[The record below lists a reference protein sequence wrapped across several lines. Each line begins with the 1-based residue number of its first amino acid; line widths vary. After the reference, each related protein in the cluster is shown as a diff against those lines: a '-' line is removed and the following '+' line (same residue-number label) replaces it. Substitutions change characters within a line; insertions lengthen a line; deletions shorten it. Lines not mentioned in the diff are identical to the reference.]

1 MDIAVQYKVIRTKL
15 GLYFIGPDRG
25 YPKKPVQV
33 WTQGEDEYARYWFP
47 CHDSPHAK
55 VTSELR
61 VRVARGFRAVSNG
74 ILISHDVAARSEVW
88 HWRMDKP
95 HSIYLITLVVGQF
108 SEISTEWD
116 GLPIIYYCTPGR
128 EDDARRGFSKTAKAI
143 EFFSTKTGVRYP
155 YPRYAQIAVAEYPG
169 GMEHTTCTTQTDACL
184 IDQRASADHDL
195 DTLVA
200 HELAHQW
207 FGDLVTCS
215 EWPHAWL
222 NEGFATYFEVLFQH
236 HDKGPEEADYEL
248 LQNARAYFDED
259 SRRYRRPIVCRTFVD
274 PWTIFDRH
282 LYEKGSWVL
291 HMLRHELGDDLW
303 WKCIGHYLRKHENS
317 SVQTQDLVVA
327 IEEASG
333 RNMQSFFDQWIYR
346 SGYPVLRIRWSYSP
360 QSRKGSLWILQTQPI
375 SDQQPAFQFT
385 AHIRVSGSGWT
396 KDFHE
401 NISAK
406 EHRFSWVLPGEP
418 LNVEFDPNFL
428 LLKKVSFHKP
438 LAMWFHQLSH
448 STSAIER
455 SIAAT
460 SIANWGGL
468 KAIKALSAQI
478 LREKFWGAAVEI
490 IHCLATIPGAQV
502 DHSLRT
508 LLTQI
513 KHPKVL
519 RSIIA
524 ELSRRGTTGIDKTLS
539 TFARNHRYLG
549 VQAESTKGLGKLG
562 LPHLLSIALTN
573 LKKTSYRDV
582 LSASSV
588 AALAATR
595 DPKYIPLL
603 KKACEAPSVYGVRV
617 TAARALADFSS
628 YDKSLVPWLCER
640 VSDLDERITL
650 SNVAAIGSTEDERA
664 LPTLKRLSKKAA
676 NPRVR
681 VYALEAIA
689 RISAGGKK
697 AEIK

>member
-1 MDIAVQYKVIRTKL
+1 MTDSLREFSHCGHRYWAQSSASDIQSELL
-15 GLYFIGPDRG
+15 GKPARYAPDRSFDASHVFLDLTVDLKRRTLRG
-25 YPKKPVQV
+25 RCVTTLSARRKGVRRIELDAVSLKVSSVTIDDVPTRFIHKEGKLSLLLSRDLPESSVQIQIDYEV
-33 WTQGEDEYARYWFP
+33 SNPEAGLHFVKHPLQMWSQSQPEDARRWFP

-274 PWTIFDRH
+274 PWT
-282 LYEKGSWVL
+282 
-291 HMLRHELGDDLW
+291 
-303 WKCIGHYLRKHENS
+303 
-317 SVQTQDLVVA
+317 
-327 IEEASG
+327 
-333 RNMQSFFDQWIYR
+333 
-346 SGYPVLRIRWSYSP
+346 
-360 QSRKGSLWILQTQPI
+360 
-375 SDQQPAFQFT
+375 
-385 AHIRVSGSGWT
+385 
-396 KDFHE
+396 
-401 NISAK
+401 
-406 EHRFSWVLPGEP
+406 
-418 LNVEFDPNFL
+418 
-428 LLKKVSFHKP
+428 
-438 LAMWFHQLSH
+438 
-448 STSAIER
+448 
-455 SIAAT
+455 
-460 SIANWGGL
+460 
-468 KAIKALSAQI
+468 
-478 LREKFWGAAVEI
+478 
-490 IHCLATIPGAQV
+490 
-502 DHSLRT
+502 
-508 LLTQI
+508 
-513 KHPKVL
+513 
-519 RSIIA
+519 
-524 ELSRRGTTGIDKTLS
+524 
-539 TFARNHRYLG
+539 
-549 VQAESTKGLGKLG
+549 
-562 LPHLLSIALTN
+562 
-573 LKKTSYRDV
+573 
-582 LSASSV
+582 
-588 AALAATR
+588 
-595 DPKYIPLL
+595 
-603 KKACEAPSVYGVRV
+603 
-617 TAARALADFSS
+617 
-628 YDKSLVPWLCER
+628 KS
-640 VSDLDERITL
+640 
-650 SNVAAIGSTEDERA
+650 
-664 LPTLKRLSKKAA
+664 
-676 NPRVR
+676 
-681 VYALEAIA
+681 
-689 RISAGGKK
+689 
-697 AEIK
+697 